1 MRLLSALLGGILL
14 FLLFFLIGVAT
25 LHQLVGSG
33 SRPSSLS
40 PTASRTPALPSQG
53 SLVKVDPPPTPDRQ
67 DSLHS
72 LTPGTDSSGQLT
84 LPVSPG
90 SPEKAKEPPSLNA
103 ILILEDGLPPGA
115 VTIYQDGESLWWQ
128 HNGLLK
134 PLEPSRFQA
143 LLRGRYYIDLGPLS
157 PAEARRHSLPTSARM
172 LLVLT
177 QSDSTQISS
186 LLQGH
191 KQATDG
197 SLVVTIRYSR
207 EDGLSIA
214 KGELNNP
221 DQKGGTSDRG
231 ER

>member
-1 MRLLSALLGGILL
+1 MRLLSALLGGVLL
-14 FLLFFLIGVAT
+14 FLLFFMIGVTT
-25 LHQLVGSG
+25 LHQLVGG
-33 SRPSSLS
+33 GARPGSLS
-40 PTASRTPALPSQG
+40 PTASRTFTAPSQG
-53 SLVKVDPPPTPDRQ
+53 SLVKVDSPSTPDQQ

-72 LTPGTDSSGQLT
+72 LTPGADSSGQLT

-90 SPEKAKEPPSLNA
+90 SPERAKEPPSLSA

-115 VTIYQDGESLWWQ
+115 VTIYQDGESLWRQ

-143 LLRGRYYIDLGPLS
+143 LLRGRYYIDGGPLP

-177 QSDSTQISS
+177 QSDSAQISS

-191 KQATDG
+191 QWPTDG
-197 SLVVTIRYSR
+197 PVVVTIRYSR

-214 KGELNNP
+214 KIEP
-221 DQKGGTSDRG
+221 EQKGGTSDKG